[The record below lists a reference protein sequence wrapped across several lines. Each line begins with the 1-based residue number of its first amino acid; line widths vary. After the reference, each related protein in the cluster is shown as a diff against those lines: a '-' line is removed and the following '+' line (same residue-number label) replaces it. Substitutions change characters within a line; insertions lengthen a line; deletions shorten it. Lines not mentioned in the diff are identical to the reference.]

1 MHELPGMEDVQGMR
15 PEAGPQSE
23 PAPRLKTINRK
34 QLLLRPVDVERLVPE
49 DHEVRAIW
57 EFTGHLDLTAYYQ
70 AIHAVEGR
78 AGCAAF
84 DPRLLVSIWIYA
96 YSKGIGSA
104 REISRLC
111 EYDPAYQWLTGME
124 PINYHTLADFRSSHK
139 DSLDQ
144 LFAQVLGIMS
154 AEGLITLERVMH
166 DGTKVRALAGSNS
179 FRREERIKE
188 HLRAAEELVRQTPDD
203 SDSGASCKEKAS
215 LGAER
220 ARERAAQEKKERMEL
235 ALLELEKIR
244 TTKSGEEKKEARV
257 SMTDPEARIM
267 KQPDGGYAPAYNLQ
281 LSTDAACDIIVGTGV
296 SQRSDD
302 FKELVPALERIEE
315 NTGKKPT
322 QVVADGGFTSRENI
336 LAMEARGV
344 DFIGSPDGSN
354 PSAGQSKNRGVDP
367 AFRPEHF
374 AYDEKNNTYTCPQ
387 GRTLRPQGKEARI
400 GKTKY
405 IYRATTRD
413 CSSCS
418 HKEKCCPKAKMRS
431 LVRSVDD
438 PVVVS
443 FLEKMKTE
451 KAKAAYKQ
459 RGPIAEFP
467 HAWIKE
473 KIGLRQFHLRGLLKV
488 GMEAL
493 WACLTYNIQQWIRLC
508 WRPGLAKAGV

>member
-1 MHELPGMEDVQGMR
+1 
-15 PEAGPQSE
+15 
-23 PAPRLKTINRK
+23 
-34 QLLLRPVDVERLVPE
+34 
-49 DHEVRAIW
+49 
-57 EFTGHLDLTAYYQ
+57 
-70 AIHAVEGR
+70 
-78 AGCAAF
+78 
-84 DPRLLVSIWIYA
+84 
-96 YSKGIGSA
+96 
-104 REISRLC
+104 
-111 EYDPAYQWLTGME
+111 
-124 PINYHTLADFRSSHK
+124 
-139 DSLDQ
+139 
-144 LFAQVLGIMS
+144 
-154 AEGLITLERVMH
+154 
-166 DGTKVRALAGSNS
+166 
-179 FRREERIKE
+179 
-188 HLRAAEELVRQTPDD
+188 
-203 SDSGASCKEKAS
+203 
-215 LGAER
+215 
-220 ARERAAQEKKERMEL
+220 MEL
-235 ALLELEKIR
+235 ALQELEKIR

-281 LSTDAACDIIVGTGV
+281 LSTDAACAIIVEAGV

-354 PSAGQSKNRGVDP
+354 PSAGQCKNRGVDP
-367 AFRPEHF
+367 VFWPEHF
-374 AYDEKNNTYTCPQ
+374 SYDEKNNTYTCPP
-387 GRTLRPQGKEARI
+387 GKTLRPQGKEARI

-405 IYRATTRD
+405 IYRAPTRD
-413 CSSCS
+413 CSSCP
-418 HKEKCCPKAKMRS
+418 HKEKCCPKAKRRS
-431 LVRSVDD
+431 LIRSVDD

-508 WRPGLAKAGV
+508 WRPGLG

>member
-1 MHELPGMEDVQGMR
+1 M
-15 PEAGPQSE
+15 
-23 PAPRLKTINRK
+23 
-34 QLLLRPVDVERLVPE
+34 
-49 DHEVRAIW
+49 
-57 EFTGHLDLTAYYQ
+57 
-70 AIHAVEGR
+70 
-78 AGCAAF
+78 
-84 DPRLLVSIWIYA
+84 LVSIWIYA

-111 EYDPAYQWLTGME
+111 DYDPAYQWLTGME

-144 LFAQVLGIMS
+144 LFVQVLGIMS
-154 AEGLITLERVMH
+154 AEGLITLERVMQ
-166 DGTKVRALAGSNS
+166 DGTKVKALAGSNS
-179 FRREERIKE
+179 FRREERIRQ
-188 HLRAAEELVRQTPDD
+188 HLKAAEEHVQQSPDD
-203 SDSGASCKEKAS
+203 SEASCKEQVS
-215 LGAER
+215 LRAER
-220 ARERAAQEKKERMEL
+220 ARERAVQEKKERMEH
-235 ALLELEKIR
+235 ALRELEEIR
-244 TTKSGEEKKEARV
+244 TTKSRGEKKEPRV
-257 SMTDPEARIM
+257 SMTDPDARIM
-267 KQPDGGYAPAYNLQ
+267 KQPDGGYAPAYNVQ
-281 LSTDAACDIIVGTGV
+281 VSTDAAAGVIIGVGV
-296 SQRSDD
+296 SQRPED
-302 FKELVPALERIEE
+302 FKELVPALGRIEE
-315 NTGKKPT
+315 NTGRKPT

-336 LAMEARGV
+336 LAMEAQGV

-354 PSAGQSKNRGVDP
+354 PSAGQWKKRGVDP

-374 AYDEKNNTYTCPQ
+374 SYDEKNNMYTCPQ
-387 GRTLRPQGKEARI
+387 GKTLRLQGKEAKI

-405 IYRATTRD
+405 IYRAPTRD
-413 CSSCS
+413 CSSCP
-418 HKEKCCPKAKMRS
+418 HKEKCCPKAKRRS

-438 PVVVS
+438 PVVIS

-488 GMEAL
+488 GMETL

>member
-1 MHELPGMEDVQGMR
+1 MNDLPGFETVEGSKPDDGLA
-15 PEAGPQSE
+15 ESE
-23 PAPRLKTINRK
+23 PTPRLKTINRK
-34 QLLLRPVDVERLVPE
+34 QLLLRPVDVERLVPP

-57 EFTGHLDLTAYYQ
+57 EFTGHLDLTLYYQ
-70 AIHAVEGR
+70 TIHAVEGR

-111 EYDPAYQWLTGME
+111 DYDPAYQWLTGME
-124 PINYHTLADFRSSHK
+124 PVNYHTLADFRSSHK
-139 DSLDQ
+139 DSLDR
-144 LFAQVLGIMS
+144 LFVEVLGIMS
-154 AEGLITLERVMH
+154 VEGLITLERVTQ
-166 DGTKVRALAGSNS
+166 DGTKVKALAGGGS
-179 FRREERIKE
+179 FRREDRIRE
-188 HLRAAEELVRQTPDD
+188 HLHAAEEQVKQPPDEEVSVRTQ
-203 SDSGASCKEKAS
+203 KAQ
-215 LGAER
+215 ER
-220 ARERAAQEKKERMEL
+220 AMKEKKERMEL
-235 ALLELEKIR
+235 ALNELEKIR
-244 TTKSGEEKKEARV
+244 ETKSGEEKKEARV

-281 LSTDAACDIIVGTGV
+281 LSTDAACDIIVGAGV

-315 NTGKKPT
+315 NIGKKPT

-336 LAMEARGV
+336 LAMEARAV

-374 AYDEKNNTYTCPQ
+374 SYDEKNNTYTCPQ
-387 GRTLRPQGKEARI
+387 GKTLRQQGKEARI

-405 IYRATTRD
+405 IYRAPTRD
-413 CSSCS
+413 CSSCP
-418 HKEKCCPKAKMRS
+418 HKEKCCPKAKRRS

-451 KAKAAYKQ
+451 KAKTAYKQ

-473 KIGLRQFHLRGLLKV
+473 KIGLRQFHLRGLIKV

-508 WRPGLAKAGV
+508 WRPRLAKMLVR

>member
-1 MHELPGMEDVQGMR
+1 MDELPGFDAVEGSKPDDR
-15 PEAGPQSE
+15 LPESE
-23 PAPRLKTINRK
+23 PAPRLKPINRK
-34 QLLLRPVDVERLVPE
+34 QLLLRPVDVERLVPD

-57 EFTGHLDLTAYYQ
+57 EFTGHLDLTLYYQ
-70 AIHAVEGR
+70 TIHAVEGK
-78 AGCAAF
+78 AGCTAF
-84 DPRLLVSIWIYA
+84 DPRLLLSIWIYA
-96 YSKGIGSA
+96 YSKGVGSA

-111 EYDPAYQWLTGME
+111 DYDPAYQWLTGME
-124 PINYHTLADFRSSHK
+124 PVNYHTLSDFRVAHK
-139 DSLDQ
+139 DSLDR
-144 LFAQVLGIMS
+144 LFVEVLGIMS
-154 AEGLITLERVMH
+154 AEGLITLERIMQ
-166 DGTKVRALAGSNS
+166 DGTKVKALAGKDS
-179 FRREERIKE
+179 FRREDRIRE
-188 HLRAAEELVRQTPDD
+188 HLKAAEEQVRQSPDD
-203 SDSGASCKEKAS
+203 SEASCKEEASVRKQKAQ
-215 LGAER
+215 ER
-220 ARERAAQEKKERMEL
+220 AVKEKKERMEL
-235 ALLELEKIR
+235 ALLELKKIR

-257 SMTDPEARIM
+257 SMTDPEARTM
-267 KQPDGGYAPAYNLQ
+267 KQSDGGYAPAYNVQ
-281 LSTDAACDIIVGTGV
+281 LSTDAAAGVIIGVGV

-302 FKELVPALERIEE
+302 FKELVPAIVRIEE

-336 LAMEARGV
+336 LAMEAQGV

-354 PSAGQSKNRGVDP
+354 PSAGQGKNRGVDP

-374 AYDEKNNTYTCPQ
+374 SYDEKNNTYTCPQ
-387 GRTLRPQGKEARI
+387 GKTLRPQGKEARI

-405 IYRATTRD
+405 IYRPPARD
-413 CSSCS
+413 CSSCP
-418 HKEKCCPKAKMRS
+418 HKEKCCPKAKRRS

-438 PVVVS
+438 PVVAS

-459 RGPIAEFP
+459 RAPIAEFP

-508 WRPGLAKAGV
+508 WRPGLG